1 MKQPTWLLKN
11 TLTKQE
17 IEVVRHLRKVD
28 PAMRDDFEKLLVS
41 FIDEE
46 ERMMEFCAYHESL
59 EEGRSYMMDCSYLR
73 DYDEVSS
80 LQSVA

>member
-17 IEVVRHLRKVD
+17 IEVVRQLRKVA
-28 PAMRDDFEKLLVS
+28 PEVRDDFEKMLIS
-41 FIDEE
+41 FIDEQ
-46 ERMMEFCAYHESL
+46 ERQAEFCAYHESL
-59 EEGRSYMMDCSYLR
+59 LDGQRYMMECSYDR
-73 DYDEVSS
+73 DFQHGLH